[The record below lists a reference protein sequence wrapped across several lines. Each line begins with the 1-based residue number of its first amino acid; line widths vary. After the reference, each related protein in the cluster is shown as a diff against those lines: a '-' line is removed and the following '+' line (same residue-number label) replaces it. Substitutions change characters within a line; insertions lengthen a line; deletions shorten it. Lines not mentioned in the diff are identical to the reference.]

1 MTSSKISLLI
11 LFISVVSFSE
21 SSCLKVYSGAKEI
34 ENARINA
41 RITEVLKKVRADE
54 QKYLTLFSDA
64 FHTEFGQALEEG
76 FKETLRKVILYPER
90 IGKEEEDRLKN
101 GIQNP
106 DGSLVLGDLKYFF
119 NFNHIIVPEQQK
131 KAEKLLSEM
140 RNKDESLSSMEL
152 AALRFSKI
160 IGRDFDLL
168 IGTEFEVDEVAIKSM
183 KYNFLKYFTFAGKE
197 LSSSEF
203 EKLYQEKVIVDDPYA
218 QQRFDFAQSY
228 PDFVTSEMIKK
239 RNHRILKGLEN
250 YDSIVRKQEQNK
262 VVEGL
267 TTQAKIE
274 ERKQQVVELDRIISE
289 DDLLRESL
297 DTLRREY
304 WYNKGKDSN
313 FKSAKEIED
322 FVISKARNLY
332 LLKSRFDLFVQ
343 DVDFKLL
350 SKVLRPNHEYSTLI
364 SELEKKKFIL
374 SRTNKSNEVIL
385 NLLKTRRG
393 MDIFRIA
400 RELKQRKATFTSEDL
415 KSALQEKIKHFDR
428 LWEFVS
434 NDEGRLNTELI
445 REEKMIRTALTE
457 SEAQDIF
464 RIMSYTSGIR
474 LFDLVKY
481 DPASKFGFCF
491 GRAFFGNMIML
502 QNGIHRNS
510 IKKIFVYGPMK
521 GGFFGWGF
529 HVAVMV
535 DKADGG
541 FWVLDPSHGK
551 IETADSWFAH
561 YERASKD
568 GRIKLDIATGD
579 RFGRNGYGSSSWSS
593 LRKDYDSV
601 LNEKFGTKYKYFVDI
616 LKVLTRNK
624 FLPEKDKTL
633 VVRAFDKAMEMF
645 GIGL

>member
-1 MTSSKISLLI
+1 MTNSKISLLI
-11 LFISVVSFSE
+11 LFISTVSFSE
-21 SSCLKVYSGAKEI
+21 SSCLKVYSGVREI
-34 ENARINA
+34 EKAKISARTA
-41 RITEVLKKVRADE
+41 EVLEKIRSDE

-64 FHTEFGQALEEG
+64 FQTEFGQVLEEG
-76 FKETLRKVILYPER
+76 FKETLRKIILYPEK
-90 IGKEEEDRLKN
+90 INKEEEEKLKN
-101 GIQNP
+101 GIQHP
-106 DGSLVLGDLKYFF
+106 DGSRALGDLKYFF
-119 NFNHIIVPEQQK
+119 NFNHIIVAEQQR
-131 KAEKLLSEM
+131 KAEKILKEI
-140 RNKDESLSSMEL
+140 RNEEVSLSSMEL

-160 IGRDFDLL
+160 IGRDFDLFV
-168 IGTEFEVDEVAIKSM
+168 GTEFEVNEEAVKTM
-183 KYNFLKYFTFAGKE
+183 KYHFLKYFSFAGKE
-197 LSSSEF
+197 LSPSEF
-203 EKLYQEKVIVDDPYA
+203 EKLYQEKVIVDDPYS

-228 PDFVTSEMIKK
+228 PTFVTPEMIKN
-239 RNHRILKGLEN
+239 RNHRILDGLEN
-250 YDSIVRKQEQNK
+250 YDSIVRNQEQKK
-262 VVEGL
+262 VFEGL

-274 ERKQQVVELDRIISE
+274 ERKQQVVELDRIISN

-304 WYNKGKDSN
+304 WYNEGKDSN
-313 FKSAKEIED
+313 FESAKEIED
-322 FVISKARNLY
+322 FVISKAKNLY
-332 LLKSRFDLFVQ
+332 LLKSRFDFFVE
-343 DVDFKLL
+343 DFDFKLL

-364 SELEKKKFIL
+364 KELENKKYFL
-374 SRTNKSNEVIL
+374 SKTNKSNEVIL
-385 NLLKTRRG
+385 NLLRTRRG

-415 KSALQEKIKHFDR
+415 KSSLEQKIKHFEK

-434 NDEGRLNTELI
+434 NDVGRLNTELI

-457 SEAQDIF
+457 AEAQDIF

-502 QNGIHRNS
+502 QNGIHRDS
-510 IKKIFVYGPMK
+510 IKKIFIYGPMR
-521 GGFFGWGF
+521 GGLFGWGF

-535 DKADGG
+535 DKAGGG

-561 YERASKD
+561 YEAASKD

-579 RFGRNGYGSSSWSS
+579 RFGRNGYGSGSWSS

-601 LNEKFGTKYKYFVDI
+601 LNEKFGTKYKYFVDV
-616 LKVLTRNK
+616 LNVLTRNK
-624 FLPEKDKTL
+624 FLPEKDKSL